1 MDKLIEAMKRV
12 LADTYSFGLKSQNYH
27 WNVEGPDFKQY
38 HELFGDIYEGIVDAV
53 DKVAEHIRTL
63 DSYAPGSFSRFSD
76 LTTIEDENTI
86 PIALEMI
93 TRLQRDNV
101 KVIATLMTAH
111 AIAETLNK
119 RGLINFI
126 EERIDAHEKI
136 GWMLR
141 ATTKMTQ

>member
-38 HELFGDIYEGIVDAV
+38 HELFGDIYEGIADAV

-93 TRLQRDNV
+93 TRLQRDNI